1 MFYVKFSLLLVTLF
15 FLSCSSPRPA
25 EPFAKDAVFIEY
37 SSSHKLNV
45 YTNEP
50 HVIPLVVYQ
59 LSGINSFNTLKK
71 DKAGIIKLLEAK
83 KFDASVMSVS
93 KHFISPAKDGIIL
106 LDRAS
111 KTRWIALVVGYYDM
125 QVSQSTLE
133 YTIPEYNGWKFL
145 ESEEKQKFLKIQL
158 YFNRSSIEKRYDNE

>member
-1 MFYVKFSLLLVTLF
+1 MFYIKFFLFLATLF
-15 FLSCSSPRPA
+15 FLSCSNPTPA
-25 EPFAKDAVFIEY
+25 EPFSKGAIFIEY
-37 SSSHKLNV
+37 SSSRKLNM

-50 HVIPLVVYQ
+50 HVIPLIVYQ
-59 LSGINSFNTLKK
+59 LSGINSFNALKK

-93 KHFISPAKDGIIL
+93 KHFISPDKVGTIL

-111 KTRWIALVVGYYDM
+111 KTKWVALVAGYYDM
-125 QVSQSTLE
+125 QVSQSTLV
-133 YTIPEYNGWKFL
+133 YKVPEYNPWKFL
-145 ESEEKQKFLKIQL
+145 KSEKKQKLLNIQL